1 MHPQPPDRRPL
12 PFRLSPPRDRKLFR
26 LVKKAEPVSL
36 VKGRALYAAGDA
48 AKDVYLVQS
57 GYMRLVL
64 PAMDRGRPERTV
76 GVALPWE
83 IFGDEAF
90 TEGHR
95 RYGAIAGSTCTVV
108 ALPKTGVLNGL
119 KTAKKSLHA
128 YLKGVER
135 ELHRLRHAQ
144 GGSRGPTAAQ
154 RLAEILLDVGDRCGE
169 PDGRRIEFSER
180 LTHQVLA
187 DLSGAHRAT
196 VTTLLND
203 WLYEGIIATSSN
215 GCFCI
220 QKHGELWALAGY
232 DAPASRP
239 AKDDASR

>member
-1 MHPQPPDRRPL
+1 L

-36 VKGRALYAAGDA
+36 VKGRALYGPGDP
-48 AKDVYLVQS
+48 AKEVFLVRN

-64 PAMDRGRPERTV
+64 PAMEKGRPERTV

-95 RYGAIAGSTCTVV
+95 RYGAIAGSTCTV
-108 ALPKTGVLNGL
+108 LPLSKTRVLQGL
-119 KTAKKSLHA
+119 KTARKSLDA
-128 YLKGVER
+128 YLDGVER

-144 GGSRGPTAAQ
+144 GGSRGPSAAQ
-154 RLAEILLDVGDRCGE
+154 RLAEVLLDMGDRCGE
-169 PDGRRIEFSER
+169 PEGRKIGLSER

-187 DLSGAHRAT
+187 DLAGAHRAT

-203 WLYEGIIATSSN
+203 WLYEGILAT
-215 GCFCI
+215 GAGGYFAI
-220 QKHGELWALAGY
+220 QKPAELWALAGY
-232 DAPASRP
+232 HTPRDRP
-239 AKDDASR
+239 PEGERGRRK

>member
-1 MHPQPPDRRPL
+1 L

-26 LVKKAEPVSL
+26 LVKKAEPISL
-36 VKGRALYAAGDA
+36 VKGRALYGAGDT
-48 AKDVYLVQS
+48 AKEVFLVHS

-64 PAMDRGRPERTV
+64 PAMERGRPERTV

-95 RYGAIAGSTCTVV
+95 RYGAIAGSTCTVLP
-108 ALPKTGVLNGL
+108 LPKNGVLHGL
-119 KTAKKSLHA
+119 KTARSSLDA
-128 YLKGVER
+128 YLEGVER

-144 GGSRGPTAAQ
+144 GGSRGPSAAQ
-154 RLAEILLDVGDRCGE
+154 RLAEVLLDVADRCGE
-169 PDGRRIEFSER
+169 PDGRWVELSER

-187 DLSGAHRAT
+187 DLAGAHRAT

-203 WLYEGIIATSSN
+203 WLYEGILATKSD
-215 GCFCI
+215 GCFTI
-220 QKHGELWALAGY
+220 RKHGELWALAGY
-232 DAPASRP
+232 HTPGERQQESDA
-239 AKDDASR
+239 